1 MAAEFLG
8 LNYLH
13 SHRNMPIVHRDVK
26 PANILLDKRLQA
38 KIGDFGI
45 SRAFATESITHVSTL
60 SKGTLGYLDPE

>member
-1 MAAEFLG
+1 
-8 LNYLH
+8 
-13 SHRNMPIVHRDVK
+13 MPIVHRDIK